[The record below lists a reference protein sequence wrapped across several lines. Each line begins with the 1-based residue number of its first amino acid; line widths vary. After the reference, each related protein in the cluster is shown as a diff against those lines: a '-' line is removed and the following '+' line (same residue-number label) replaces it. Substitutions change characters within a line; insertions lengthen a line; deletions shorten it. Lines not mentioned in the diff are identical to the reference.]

1 MTEKIHLKRHRIEE
15 ALVHRGKTI
24 EWLATKL
31 KKRSGVVGGSR
42 QTFYNYLNDG
52 FDYDCAVS
60 VADALG
66 VRVEWLQSGISSD
79 ALVTHESHEKY
90 PPSSPEHP

>member
-15 ALVHRGKTI
+15 ALSHRGQSL

-31 KKRSGVVGGSR
+31 KKRSGAVGGSR
-42 QTFYNYLNDG
+42 QTLYNYLRDG
-52 FDYDCAVS
+52 FDPESALS

-66 VRVEWLQSGISSD
+66 VKIDWLQSGID
-79 ALVTHESHEKY
+79 EGALV
-90 PPSSPEHP
+90 